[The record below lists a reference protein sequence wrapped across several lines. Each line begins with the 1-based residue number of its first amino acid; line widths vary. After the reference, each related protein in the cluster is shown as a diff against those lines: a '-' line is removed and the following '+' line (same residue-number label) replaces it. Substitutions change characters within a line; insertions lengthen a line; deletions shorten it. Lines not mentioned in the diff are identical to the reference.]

1 MEYRYEKDFL
11 GEILVPKQCLW
22 GAQTQRTLKYFQI
35 GNESMPTE
43 IIKALAYIKKAC
55 AFVNRSLLSEKMT
68 AEKAGEISHVCD
80 EIIDDRLNS
89 HFPLSIWQTGSGT
102 HTNMN
107 VNEVIANRC
116 NERMGKRLVNANDD
130 VNMSQSSNDVFPS
143 AMHIAAVLSVEN
155 GLIPAIENLIKSFQ
169 GLERR
174 CEGIMKI
181 GRTHLQDALPIAF
194 SQEISG
200 WRTSLEIPLNTIKTT
215 LMPLK
220 ALALGGMAVGTGVS
234 TPKAFS
240 ITAVN
245 IINSFTNNSFYPAEN
260 KFHALSS
267 KDELVASHGAIKSLA
282 VNLMKIANDI
292 KKLASGPRC
301 GLGEIRIPVNEP
313 GSLAMP
319 GKANPTQCE
328 AVTMVAVQVMANDT
342 AIGIAA
348 AQGDLELNAF
358 MPLIAYDYLQSVR
371 LLRDVVKSF
380 TVYCV
385 DGIEPNR
392 DKMKENL
399 DNSLSD
405 VAFINSYLGYE
416 RSAKAYSK
424 AYTENISLKDAC
436 VALGYLTDKEF
447 DKIIEHEINQ

>member
-1 MEYRYEKDFL
+1 MEFRYEKDCF
-11 GEILVPKQCLW
+11 GEVLVPKQCLW

-55 AFVNRSLLSEKMT
+55 AFVNRTLLPERMT

-80 EIIDDRLNS
+80 EITDGRLNS
-89 HFPLSIWQTGSGT
+89 HFPLSVWQTGSGM

-116 NERMGKRLVNANDD
+116 NERAGKRIVSANDD

-155 GLIPAIENLIKSFQ
+155 ELIPSIENLIKSFER
-169 GLERR
+169 LERR

-200 WRTSLEIPLNTIKTT
+200 WRTSLSVPLAAIKTT
-215 LMPLK
+215 IMPLK
-220 ALALGGMAVGTGVS
+220 ALALGGMAVGTGVN

-267 KDELVASHGAIKSLA
+267 KDEFVASHGAIKSLA

-292 KKLASGPRC
+292 KKLASGPTC
-301 GLGEIRIPVNEP
+301 GLGEIKIPVNEP
-313 GSLAMP
+313 GSIAIP

-348 AQGDLELNAF
+348 SQGDLELNVF

-371 LLRDVVKSF
+371 LLRDVMKSF
-380 TVYCV
+380 ATYCV

-392 DKMKENL
+392 EKMKENFE
-399 DNSLSD
+399 NSLSA
-405 VAFINSYLGYE
+405 VAAINCYLGYE
-416 RSAKAYSK
+416 RSAKAYAK
-424 AYTENISLKDAC
+424 ARTEKISLKEAC
-436 VALGYLTDKEF
+436 VALGYLSDKEY
-447 DKIIEHEINQ
+447 DKITEHERI